1 MGFFMSLSSLLSLEL
16 QTLQGSSVSLYRVKQ
31 ALVVFCLQ
39 DTSGYISMKSR
50 SVKQEFVF
58 RENGDE
64 TTNKAH
70 VEMVM
75 REIAKF
81 HAISYCMKVIKID
94 DNSKDNYILAGRV

>member
-1 MGFFMSLSSLLSLEL
+1 M
-16 QTLQGSSVSLYRVKQ
+16 
-31 ALVVFCLQ
+31 FCLQ

-50 SVKQEFVF
+50 SVKQE
-58 RENGDE
+58 RTENGDE